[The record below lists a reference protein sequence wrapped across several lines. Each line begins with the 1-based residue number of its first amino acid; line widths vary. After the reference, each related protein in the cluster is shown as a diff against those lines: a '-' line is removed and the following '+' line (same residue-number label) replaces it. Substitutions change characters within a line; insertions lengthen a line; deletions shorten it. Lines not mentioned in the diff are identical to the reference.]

1 MVLLTSRDE
10 AMLEW
15 LRIIRF
21 ADSEAIRWA
30 LPAIEGGQA
39 SEPVHRRRAQHWA
52 QRMADLGLVGR
63 DRLSMQAN
71 YVVWPSALV
80 TGRRGPNLFGQTMRH
95 ELAVAYT
102 SARYLAR
109 GFVWTRDRRPV
120 SSFDHQ
126 ADGIATAAGRIEYLE
141 VELTPK
147 TSDRYRWI
155 LQRHADRL
163 EENEE
168 AHVTYLCT
176 AEAARIV
183 SREADRHLFRE
194 LRGRLTT
201 ETAFDRHGTW
211 IVAPPPMSRSGESRL
226 PRDES
231 LAIDGK
237 GRWAPAAVDER

>member
-1 MVLLTSRDE
+1 MVLMTSRDE

-15 LRIIRF
+15 LRVVRF

-30 LPAIEGGQA
+30 LPAVEAGGA

-71 YVVWPSALV
+71 YVVWASALV

-109 GFVWTRDRRPV
+109 GYSWTRDRRPV

-126 ADGIATAAGRIEYLE
+126 ADGIATAADRIEYLE

-176 AEAARIV
+176 AEATRIV
-183 SREADRHLFRE
+183 TREADKHLFRD
-194 LRGRLTT
+194 LRGRLTA

-211 IVAPPPMSRSGESRL
+211 IVADP
-226 PRDES
+226 S
-231 LAIDGK
+231 LAVPLSLTT
-237 GRWAPAAVDER
+237 A